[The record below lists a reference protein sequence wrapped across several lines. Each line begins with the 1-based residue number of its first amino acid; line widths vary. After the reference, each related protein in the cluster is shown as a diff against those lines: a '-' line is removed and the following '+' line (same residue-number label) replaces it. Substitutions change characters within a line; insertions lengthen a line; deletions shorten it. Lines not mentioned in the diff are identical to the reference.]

1 MPALRS
7 LQLIPLCISLCS
19 LIRFGISR
27 SAVIL
32 CGPEEDWSEVDREI
46 VLRLYGVDP
55 KPDPTLAKEIVS
67 KIIRDKREQGEEVEQ
82 ELIGLLDQLE
92 RRTAEASRQGQ

>member
-1 MPALRS
+1 MTNEEWD
-7 LQLIPLCISLCS
+7 QLAQQLNPEQKDKLIS
-19 LIRFGISR
+19 
-27 SAVIL
+27 IL

-55 KPDPTLAKEIVS
+55 RPDPALAKEIVG

-92 RRTAEASRQGQ
+92 RRTADASRQSK